1 MELPHTVKV
10 LEECQIAPPS
20 GSVPHTTLPL
30 TFFDL
35 VYLTM
40 PPVHRLF
47 FYNYHYP
54 KAHFIDTVLPNIK
67 KSLSLTLQHFYPF
80 AGNLKWPQESAKPE
94 LVYEEDD
101 AVPLTVVES
110 DYEFYQLSGN
120 HVRDATVFPPLIP
133 KLRYTTSNEKLVPL
147 LALQVTL
154 FPGKGICIGITINHV
169 VSDGRTSIHFI
180 KSWASVCRLEG
191 DTSLMTASLPYYDRS
206 IISYLDPKAMDY
218 LNIFEKYNVVTKD
231 TFHTLK
237 VDHLPPIDR
246 VRATFVMGLN
256 DIKRL
261 KKWVSARLEMEAPFN
276 LSSLVVTCAYVWVCL
291 LKARWGE
298 TDHENEAEEHIIV
311 PIDARARLDPPL
323 PVTYFGNCIGGIDVM
338 CNRSVLI
345 GEDGIAVAANLIGK
359 AIKNYDFYA
368 QLDRDLSYFMSI
380 PKGQIEGVGS
390 SPRFAV
396 YDTDFG
402 WGKPEKV
409 EMNPIDGGQSIA
421 LSECPNEAGAIE
433 IGLVRKKAE
442 MDPFAYSFANSI
454 ELLS

>member
-1 MELPHTVKV
+1 MELPHTLKV
-10 LEECQIAPPS
+10 LEECQISPPS
-20 GSVPHTTLPL
+20 GSVPPTSLPL

-35 VYLTM
+35 VYVKL

-47 FYNYHYP
+47 FYKYHHP

-67 KSLSLTLQHFYPF
+67 NSLSLTLQHFYPY
-80 AGNLKWPQESAKPE
+80 AGNLKWPQESPKPE
-94 LVYEEDD
+94 LVYEEGD
-101 AVPLTVVES
+101 AVPLTVAES
-110 DYEFYQLSGN
+110 DYEFSQLSGN
-120 HVRDATVFPPLIP
+120 HARDAMTIFP
-133 KLRYTTSNEKLVPL
+133 E
-147 LALQVTL
+147 
-154 FPGKGICIGITINHV
+154 KGICIGITINHV

-206 IISYLDPKAMDY
+206 VISYLDPKATNY

-261 KKWVSARLEMEAPFN
+261 KKWVSSRLEMEEPIY

-323 PVTYFGNCIGGIDVM
+323 PVTYFGNCIGAVDVM

-345 GEDGIAVAANLIGK
+345 GEDGIAIAAKLIGK
-359 AIKNYDFYA
+359 AIKNYDFNA
-368 QLDRDLSYFMSI
+368 QLEELDLSYFMSI

-433 IGLVRKKAE
+433 IGLVRKKTE
-442 MDPFAYSFANSI
+442 MDPFAYIFANSI